1 LNTKGKEYSLNI
13 LNYEIEEL
21 NSYSTSPLLR
31 KIMSEIDL
39 CNNLEIF
46 ENKSS
51 FREIILN
58 SMSRKKDLQFFY
70 LEI

>member
-1 LNTKGKEYSLNI
+1 
-13 LNYEIEEL
+13 
-21 NSYSTSPLLR
+21 
-31 KIMSEIDL
+31 MSEIDL